1 MRKRLKQFLPD
12 HDSLRANRWL
22 HPFAD
27 TLLHPR
33 LWHLN
38 RHSAAGAVAVGLFC
52 GLIPGPLQ
60 MMGAALC
67 CVLLRVNLPLALV
80 CTLYTNP
87 VTIVPLYV
95 VAFALGNRVLGNGD
109 QPFTPPPE
117 LADLG
122 LSAWLQA
129 AFEWMA
135 GLGQP
140 LALGL
145 LLLATLLAL
154 SGYVGVKTAWRVWL
168 IRHWH
173 RRRARRARLRADD
186 RH

>member
-1 MRKRLKQFLPD
+1 M
-12 HDSLRANRWL
+12 
-22 HPFAD
+22 
-27 TLLHPR
+27 
-33 LWHLN
+33 
-38 RHSAAGAVAVGLFC
+38 
-52 GLIPGPLQ
+52 
-60 MMGAALC
+60 
-67 CVLLRVNLPLALV
+67 

-173 RRRARRARLRADD
+173 RRRARRARLRPDD